1 MSNKDVLNFIFELGQ
16 LKKIKHNGYRLA
28 GVDNANLPSVAEHCL
43 RAAQIGFILAKM
55 ENYKDSSEIAV
66 MLIFHDIKE
75 CRTGDINKV
84 AGRYLEVDKKKLTK
98 EQLGKL
104 DAIGRAINQ
113 LLEKT
118 SYKKGVA
125 GTIAKDADYLEQAI
139 TAKEYLEKGIKPA
152 QVWINNV
159 GKSLQTKS
167 ARQLFNALKNSNSAD
182 WWKNFMRIDKY
193 GKVKK

>member
-1 MSNKDVLNFIFELGQ
+1 MTNKDILNFIFELGQ
-16 LKKIKHNGYRLA
+16 LKKVRHNGYRLA
-28 GVDNANLPSVAEHCL
+28 GVDNVNLPSVAEHSL

-55 ENYKDSSEIAV
+55 EKYKEPQKIVA
-66 MLIFHDIKE
+66 MLVFHDAAE

-84 AGRYLEVDKKKLTK
+84 SGRYLSVDKEKLNK

-104 DAIGRAINQ
+104 GTIGKEINK
-113 LLEKT
+113 LVEET
-118 SYKKGVA
+118 SYKKGKA
-125 GTIAKDADYLEQAI
+125 GIIAKDADYLEQAI
-139 TAKEYLEKGIKPA
+139 TAKEYLEKGIKPT
-152 QVWINNV
+152 QTWINNV

-167 ARQLFNALKNSNSAD
+167 AKQLWSLLKSSNSAN